1 MSLERPEWLDDRF
14 LFTCLQNGSVHES
27 FNVKEVN
34 ITSVVPPGNNFGGCL
49 WRVHVKYQENGL
61 ENAQSLSLVVKK
73 PTEIESMKEAYGQFT
88 MVEPTFYKSF
98 MPQAYKISPNINFA
112 PKTYV
117 STVSDVII
125 LEDLKACGYLMADRC
140 RMLDF
145 DHCRLYVVAAATFHA
160 VSVAIHKIQP
170 LLVESLGVE
179 KTFSNDPGP
188 AVLIK
193 RYNLIGM
200 RILADKMELLEE
212 YKRYSN
218 ILRNSASG
226 VWNLA
231 VEALK
236 PNASLNALHQGDPW
250 TPNMMFKYD
259 SLEKVIDIKLLDFQQ
274 LRYSSPVNDLVF
286 FLWTSAIHDVR
297 ESKLEDLYQIY
308 CETLNEKLEEFGCT
322 ERLTCGQLLENVK
335 ILSPFALLMCAVFYP
350 VLTSERLLNPNAL
363 MSEDDSVV
371 RNEFEAYYDK
381 EFCEYILP
389 RVLRQIKA
397 AGIFDYVI
405 GKIQAQC

>member
-1 MSLERPEWLDDRF
+1 MDSDVVDLTSSEENTNKLRQLLSTPPTPLLKRKQQQQQQEEEQQHQQQPQQSTSSLDMSLDRPEWLDDRF
-14 LFTCLQNGSVHES
+14 LSTCLQNGAAHKS
-27 FNVKEVN
+27 FVVN
-34 ITSVVPPGNNFGGCL
+34 KVDITSVVPPGSNFGGCL
-49 WRVHVKYQENGL
+49 WRVHVEYQENGI
-61 ENAQSLSLVVKK
+61 ENTQSLSLVVKK

-117 STVSDVII
+117 STVPDVII

-145 DHCRLYVVAAATFHA
+145 DHCRLYVVATASFHA

-170 LLVESLGVE
+170 NLVESLGVE

-188 AVLIK
+188 AALIK
-193 RYNLIGM
+193 RYNLVGM
-200 RILADKMELLEE
+200 RVLADKMELLDE

-226 VWNLA
+226 VWDLA

-236 PNASLNALHQGDPW
+236 PSASLNTLHQGDPW

-259 SLEKVIDIKLLDFQQ
+259 SSGKVIDAKLFGL
-274 LRYSSPVNDLVF
+274 PAVEIF
-286 FLWTSAIHDVR
+286 FS
-297 ESKLEDLYQIY
+297 
-308 CETLNEKLEEFGCT
+308 C
-322 ERLTCGQLLENVK
+322 
-335 ILSPFALLMCAVFYP
+335 
-350 VLTSERLLNPNAL
+350 
-363 MSEDDSVV
+363 
-371 RNEFEAYYDK
+371 
-381 EFCEYILP
+381 
-389 RVLRQIKA
+389 
-397 AGIFDYVI
+397 
-405 GKIQAQC
+405 